1 MNNVI
6 RWGILAPGGIAR
18 KFATGLQSVPDAK
31 LVAVGSRT
39 QAKADVFAAEF
50 NVPNRHGSYE
60 ALVND
65 PEVDVIYIASP
76 HPAHFDNAMLCLNAG
91 KAVLCEKPFALN
103 EGQLTTLV
111 RTAREKQIFLM
122 EAMWT
127 RFTPVMTEIRDLI
140 AAGALGD
147 LRLVQ
152 ADLGFRAEFD
162 PQHRLFNPDLGG
174 GALLDVGIY
183 PISFASMLL
192 GETADIVSTAE
203 IGVTG
208 VDEQSAYLLNYYEG
222 QIAVLSSGVRTH
234 SLVEAAI
241 MGTEAMIRI
250 PSRWYIPQRFT
261 LIPSKGDAQ
270 VIEPPFIGNG
280 YNYEAVEVGRC
291 LREGLLESP
300 IMPLDESLGI
310 MRMLDRIR
318 AQWGLVYPAER

>member
-1 MNNVI
+1 MSKKI
-6 RWGILAPGGIAR
+6 KWGILGAGAIGST
-18 KFATGLQSVPDAK
+18 FAKNLKS
-31 LVAVGSRT
+31 SRT
-39 QAKADVFAAEF
+39 GELHAVASRSIDKANKFGDEF
-50 NVPNRHGSYE
+50 GAPVRHGSYE
-60 ALVND
+60 ALLAD
-65 PEVDVIYIASP
+65 PSVDAVYVCTP
-76 HPAHFDNAMLCLNAG
+76 HTFHAEWAIKSANAG
-91 KAVLCEKPFALN
+91 KHILVEKPFALN
-103 EGQLTTLV
+103 EGQLTTLE

-280 YNYEAVEVGRC
+280 YN
-291 LREGLLESP
+291 L
-300 IMPLDESLGI
+300 SLI
-310 MRMLDRIR
+310 HI
-318 AQWGLVYPAER
+318 